1 MFVDE
6 RRALMSRMRPRVLAA
21 MGGAHG
27 NLHALAA
34 CLEDARD
41 VQLKAFLGD
50 AIGCCGHSEEVVA
63 MITTSFDVC
72 VAGNHEH
79 QAVARSESCGCG
91 YSSPD
96 DEAISCEAFQ
106 LATASLGDA
115 SRDLLA
121 TWPSS
126 EIVELEGG
134 RVLLCHGSPGHT
146 SEFLYEVELDD
157 LRLEA
162 WLDAFDVRGF
172 VCTHSGLP
180 FVRMLRGGRF
190 AVNCG
195 VVGKPDHDGDPAVH
209 YARVELCD
217 GAPSIEIRRV
227 PYDHEAWARQ
237 MEAAQIAP
245 VFVEPI
251 RTGVWTTGVASLP
264 LGERHR
270 YLRSGRAGSSW
281 RPELLDPA
289 RWAASLD
296 RLRALGLIAPTE
308 IAELEALLD
317 PAFPWF
323 AAVRRADSIHLHIK
337 VDDVARLPIDQLGT
351 PENARPGY
359 VKFCQA
365 GGLNLIFSSIPI
377 AEEDQ
382 LAEHPRPARP
392 FVDHFGLDLR
402 REVGI
407 VRAVF
412 DDTPELARRAGWFTK
427 AQGGPGRAV
436 FCCHAQVAQ
445 KFWVY
450 PPAEGARWTRP
461 IELAFGPLVIG
472 EEMNGCDL
480 RPIDPK
486 HPAAAE
492 LAACITT

>member
-1 MFVDE
+1 
-6 RRALMSRMRPRVLAA
+6 
-21 MGGAHG
+21 MGGSYG

-41 VQLKAFLGD
+41 IPLKAFLGD
-50 AIGCCGHSEEVVA
+50 SIGCCAHSEQVVA
-63 MITTSFDVC
+63 MIDDAFDIC
-72 VAGNHEH
+72 VAGNHEQ

-106 LATASLGDA
+106 LATAALSDA

-121 TWPSS
+121 TWPDSK
-126 EIVELEGG
+126 IVELEGG

-209 YARVELCD
+209 YAVIDLPE

-227 PYDHEAWARQ
+227 SYDHEAWARE

-251 RTGVWTTGVASLP
+251 RTGIWTTGVASLP
-264 LGERHR
+264 VGERHR
-270 YLRSGRAGSSW
+270 YLRAGRSGASW
-281 RPELLDPA
+281 RPELLDA
-289 RWAASLD
+289 SRWTLSIERLAS
-296 RLRALGLIAPTE
+296 LGLIAPAE
-308 IAELEALLD
+308 IRELEALLD

-323 AAVRRADSIHLHIK
+323 AAIRRADSVHVHIK
-337 VDDVARLPIDQLGT
+337 VEDVDQLALDQIGGRV
-351 PENARPGY
+351 ENARPGY
-359 VKFCQA
+359 VKLCQP
-365 GGLNLIFSSIPI
+365 GGLNWIFSSIPI

-382 LAEHPRPARP
+382 LADHPRPPRP
-392 FVDHFGLDLR
+392 FVDHFGVDLR
-402 REVGI
+402 REQGI

-412 DDTPELARRAGWFTK
+412 DDTPELARRAGWSTK
-427 AQGGPGRAV
+427 SQGGAGRAV

-445 KFWVY
+445 KFWVF
-450 PPAEGARWTRP
+450 PPFEGARWMRP

-472 EEMNGCDL
+472 AEMNGCDL

-492 LAACITT
+492 LAACVQPTH